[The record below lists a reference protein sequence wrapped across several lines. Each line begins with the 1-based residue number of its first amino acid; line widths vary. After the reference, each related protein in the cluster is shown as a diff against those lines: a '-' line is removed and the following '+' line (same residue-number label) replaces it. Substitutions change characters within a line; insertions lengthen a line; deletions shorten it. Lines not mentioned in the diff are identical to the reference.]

1 MRPSLIGAGIS
12 IKVES
17 QAIHRGRAMATIVA
31 AGADRKASERK
42 FYSRMALFLVLLV
55 LLGFGPSFY
64 LRGVVPSYPRPNPTL
79 SPWVIVHGGVFTI
92 WMAIIV
98 AQTQLISAR
107 KHAVHMQLGKLGMLF
122 AILMIPVMY
131 LTAVWQV
138 ARANQAPFTD
148 PLTWTIVPLSVII
161 PFGILIWNGWQH
173 RRDVQFHKR
182 IMLSAAI
189 MVVMGPAIGRLPIAP
204 PTTVGI
210 TILLLLGLALF
221 IPLFLWDRKTI
232 GQIHPATKL
241 GFTLASI
248 TVAIPLAVFWFDL
261 PWAAVAA
268 HLPGVGA

>member
-1 MRPSLIGAGIS
+1 
-12 IKVES
+12 
-17 QAIHRGRAMATIVA
+17 MATIVA
-31 AGADRKASERK
+31 AGTDRKASERK

-64 LRGVVPSYPRPNPTL
+64 LRGAVPSYPRPNPTL
-79 SPWVIVHGGVFTI
+79 SPWVIVHGTIFTM
-92 WMAIIV
+92 WMALIV

-107 KHAVHMQLGKLGMLF
+107 KHSAHMQLGKLGMLF

-161 PFGILIWNGWQH
+161 PFAILIWNGWQH

-221 IPLFLWDRKTI
+221 VPLFLWDRRTI
-232 GQIHPATKL
+232 GQVHPATRL
-241 GFTLASI
+241 GFALASI

>member
-1 MRPSLIGAGIS
+1 
-12 IKVES
+12 
-17 QAIHRGRAMATIVA
+17 
-31 AGADRKASERK
+31 
-42 FYSRMALFLVLLV
+42 
-55 LLGFGPSFY
+55 
-64 LRGVVPSYPRPNPTL
+64 
-79 SPWVIVHGGVFTI
+79 
-92 WMAIIV
+92 
-98 AQTQLISAR
+98 
-107 KHAVHMQLGKLGMLF
+107 
-122 AILMIPVMY
+122 MIPVMY

-161 PFGILIWNGWQH
+161 PFAILIWNGWEH

-189 MVVMGPAIGRLPIAP
+189 LVVMGPAVGRLPLAP

-221 IPLFLWDRKTI
+221 VPLFLWDRKTI
-232 GQIHPATKL
+232 GQLHPATKL
-241 GFTLASI
+241 GFALASI
-248 TVAIPLAVFWFDL
+248 TVAIPLAVFWFGL